1 MERGQGRTDKT
12 VREYQKVL
20 RQFKMARAAL
30 TAMSQSLELEMYKFR
45 EEMQPVVL
53 SRGIAKVPD
62 EILARILL
70 LSTTPKYIWDVGG
83 SYYLRI
89 GQVCQRFNSI
99 IINQPE
105 VWSYVSSKMGSEELA
120 TRLHRS
126 RAVGLK
132 VYLVGDLGDS
142 DRRARIISALKEL
155 LTHAARW
162 EFLVLGLSDIKHLGS
177 FDGLGSKREFPRLR
191 HFSIAKTIQNFKD
204 ARRDIGSMC
213 KSWTTPQL
221 CTLFSEDIF
230 PKGPIA
236 AKVTDLR
243 LQVSTDTWT
252 FECLQSILN
261 ALSPTLIYL
270 RLGFDSVRL
279 GGDEDLKVQLPCL
292 QGMHLD
298 FRFCGFYDDDREQC
312 SEHDED
318 IERTF
323 KFALFRTPELEHLT
337 VTLSSAIMWPWLMND
352 FLYRLSELQRDSAKL
367 RYLNVVHD
375 EFSLRRTYNA
385 ETDILEVL
393 CGLSA
398 VEFINIS
405 NMLVEISPP
414 SYDRK
419 PTSLEGKCF
428 RLRQLHLD
436 RCIQTKKRIE
446 GLLQFLTNNA
456 AFPEFERL
464 VLSNCTGFKWEELVG
479 LKGLEYLVVRNE

>member
-1 MERGQGRTDKT
+1 MEKGQGRTDKT
-12 VREYQKVL
+12 VQEYQKVL
-20 RQFKMARAAL
+20 HQFKMARAAL
-30 TAMSQSLELEMYKFR
+30 TVMSQSLEVEMCKFR

-70 LSTTPKYIWDVGG
+70 LSTTPKYNWDVGG

-89 GQVCQRFNSI
+89 GQVCKRFNSI

-132 VYLVGDLGDS
+132 VYLVDDLGVS
-142 DRRARIISALKEL
+142 DRRAGFISALKEL
-155 LTHAARW
+155 LKHAARW
-162 EFLVLGLSDIKHLGS
+162 EFLVLGLSDSKRLGS
-177 FDGLGSKREFPRLR
+177 FDELGSKREFPRLR
-191 HFSIAKTIQNFKD
+191 HFSIAKTIQNYKD
-204 ARRDIGSMC
+204 ARLDICTMC

-221 CTLFSEDIF
+221 CTLFSEVIL
-230 PKGPIA
+230 PTVPIA

-243 LQVSTDTWT
+243 LQVSTDTWM
-252 FECLQSILN
+252 LKYLPRMLN
-261 ALSPTLIYL
+261 MLSPTLTYL
-270 RLGFDSVRL
+270 WLGFDSVQL
-279 GGDEDLKVQLPCL
+279 VGDEDLKVQLPCL

-298 FRFCGFYDDDREQC
+298 FSFCIFDDDDKEERCQF
-312 SEHDED
+312 DED
-318 IERTF
+318 IERTY
-323 KFALFRTPELEHLT
+323 KFALFNTPELEHLT
-337 VTLSSAIMWPWLMND
+337 VTLSSAIIWPWLMND

-375 EFSLRRTYNA
+375 EFSLRRTYDA

-405 NMLVEISPP
+405 NMLVEISP
-414 SYDRK
+414 STVSK
-419 PTSLEGKCF
+419 TVSLEGKRF

-436 RCIQTKKRIE
+436 RCIGTKKQIE
-446 GLLQFLTNNA
+446 GLLQVLTSSTT
-456 AFPEFERL
+456 FPEFERL